1 LAGSRRLGH
10 KEEKLMRTQG
20 LRTIDLRE
28 GSMRGDGDMTAQVLI
43 SHTAGTAEI
52 ADQVVQAL
60 QVMVPGIR
68 IARSSLP
75 GRAPEGGDDSL
86 AGLKQQ
92 LAAAETVVALITGD
106 ALGSAEVPFQLGAS
120 WALGKRLLLLVSPEE
135 RSVELYLPMGHAETM
150 VLGPESLI
158 ELARSLA
165 STAGL
170 QAEHGPASTHLLMEL
185 FPGWEGPQR
194 DSTERAVPTLQ
205 PRGDDTQQMWLID
218 QAERTEP
225 SATLPGMAAEPSP
238 EAVREAAPQA
248 VRHAAPEPAPEPEAT
263 REPAPEPEAAREA
276 PPQAT
281 AAQGPVAGPA
291 HEPGLEAAREAAPE
305 TAPEAPVADAVKDAV
320 QGAVDEAMAAA
331 PTQADAE
338 RPNLPSASVALKAGC
353 AISDRAWHR
362 EEGNADGEAIDASF
376 GSLLETLGS
385 DWSALS
391 RLGDVELWMETADNV
406 LATLKPSE
414 QHVRGWY
421 DVGYQATLLLNL
433 ARRQLE
439 LEAPD
444 EGLEARWQ
452 GAWALLRDA
461 AWTAGLPPSALDE
474 LRGML
479 DNLRGPAR
487 DYTNLGRAQE
497 RVAGLADQADLPK
510 TGS

>member
-1 LAGSRRLGH
+1 LAGSGNL
-10 KEEKLMRTQG
+10 
-20 LRTIDLRE
+20 DLRE
-28 GSMRGDGDMTAQVLI
+28 NSMRGDGDMTAQVLI
-43 SHTAGTAEI
+43 SHSGGAAEI
-52 ADQVVQAL
+52 ADQVLQAL

-86 AGLKQQ
+86 AALKHE
-92 LAAAETVVALITGD
+92 LSAAETVIALITGD
-106 ALGSAEVPFQLGAS
+106 ALSSPEVPFQLGAS
-120 WALGKRLLLLVSPEE
+120 WALGKRLLLLLSPEE
-135 RSVELYLPMGHAETM
+135 RSVELYLPMGHAESM

-165 STAGL
+165 HAARL
-170 QAEHGPASTHLLMEL
+170 QSELGPASTHLLMEL

-225 SATLPGMAAEPSP
+225 STALPGVTA
-238 EAVREAAPQA
+238 EAVPQAPAAKPEVAPQA
-248 VRHAAPEPAPEPEAT
+248 VAESAP
-263 REPAPEPEAAREA
+263 EA

-281 AAQGPVAGPA
+281 AETAP
-291 HEPGLEAAREAAPE
+291 HAAPQAAVEAAPK
-305 TAPEAPVADAVKDAV
+305 PVAEPVREAV
-320 QGAVDEAMAAA
+320 QGAVQEAMAAA
-331 PTQADAE
+331 PEKEPA
-338 RPNLPSASVALKAGC
+338 RPNLPSASAALKAGC
-353 AISDRAWHR
+353 AISDRAWNR
-362 EEGNADGEAIDASF
+362 EEASTNGTIDPAF
-376 GSLLETLGS
+376 GSLLEALGS
-385 DWSALS
+385 DWNALS
-391 RLGDVELWMETADNV
+391 RLGDVDLWIETADNV
-406 LATLKPSE
+406 LDALKPGE

-461 AWTAGLPPSALDE
+461 AWTAGLAPSALDE
-474 LRGML
+474 LHGML
-479 DNLRGPAR
+479 ENLRGPAR

-497 RVAGLADQADLPK
+497 RVAGLADLAK